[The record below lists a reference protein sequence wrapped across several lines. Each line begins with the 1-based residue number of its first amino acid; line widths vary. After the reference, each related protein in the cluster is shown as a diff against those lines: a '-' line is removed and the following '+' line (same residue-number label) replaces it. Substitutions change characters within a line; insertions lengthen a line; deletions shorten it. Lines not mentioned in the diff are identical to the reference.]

1 MDRIN
6 ALTKIYEYMAEH
18 KLSRYRMALKLK
30 MSETALER
38 FMKNKPSSPKTLD
51 KIKRF
56 MEDLECLV

>member
-1 MDRIN
+1 MSIWQ
-6 ALTKIYEYMAEH
+6 H

-38 FMKNKPSSPKTLD
+38 FMKNKPSNPKTLD